1 MESVEQQDNSGED
14 VMSLGTAALEIK
26 LAGGGF
32 DDLYPWELVLDEG
45 FSRLFRAKLTVLSA
59 KKHTAE
65 NLAAIVNNGISVII
79 REKLVGGNV
88 YRVRCLHGIVTAA
101 AVTGVFC
108 GGTKSDCYTYIFTIE
123 PSLALL
129 KFTRFTAPFYK
140 MNPASI
146 TEKILEKYNIGV
158 QIKDDY
164 LSRDKFG
171 KNLMFNQSDTSDF
184 DFIDVMTRLYGISF
198 MFTHPIVSSGTLGQA
213 NLYLSSGEK
222 FPVSGLAYSA
232 KRSENEILQFDF
244 LGANEDA
251 NMWRMRKFHVTNSVG
266 LDGFKVEAMYPDRNC
281 GSTQWKAGKNGTG
294 DRYVT
299 YTGLFH
305 GYEVG
310 TETQEIDDDIKM
322 ILDAK
327 TCAANIAKLHITGE
341 AENIAV
347 RPGVVLELHHFYGK
361 TDGAVNTV
369 LVTGIKLRRRAL
381 WPADLAV
388 QLDNEDKE
396 ISEVQFDGI
405 DWGKSAVKRFCPPA

>member
-1 MESVEQQDNSGED
+1 MESVEQEDSGEYI
-14 VMSLGTAALEIK
+14 MSLATAALEIK

-32 DDLYPWELVLDEG
+32 DDLYPWDLVLDEG
-45 FSRLFRAKLTVLSA
+45 FSRLFRAELTVLSA
-59 KKHTAE
+59 KKHTADD
-65 NLAAIVNNGISVII
+65 LAAIVNNGISVII
-79 REKLVGGNV
+79 REKLVDSSV
-88 YRVRCLHGIVTAA
+88 YRIRCLHGIVTTA

-129 KFTRFTAPFYK
+129 KYTCFTAPFYK

-146 TEKILEKYNIGV
+146 TEKILEKYKIGV

-171 KNLMFNQSDTSDF
+171 KNLMFNQSKTSDF
-184 DFIDVMTRLYGISF
+184 EFIDKMTRLYGISF
-198 MFTHPIVSSGTLGQA
+198 MFTHPVVSSGTLGQA
-213 NLYLSSGEK
+213 DLYLSSGQK
-222 FPVSGLAYSA
+222 FPVSGFAYSA
-232 KRSENEILQFDF
+232 KRNENEVLQFDF
-244 LGANEDA
+244 LGTKEDA
-251 NMWRMRKFHVTNSVG
+251 NMWRMRKFHVTNGVG
-266 LDGFKVEAMYPDRNC
+266 VNGFKVDATYPDKNY
-281 GSTQWKAGKNGTG
+281 GSPQWKVGKNGTG
-294 DRYVT
+294 DPYFT
-299 YTGLFH
+299 YTALFH

-310 TETQEIDDDIKM
+310 TDTQEIDNDMKM

-327 TCAANIAKLHITGE
+327 ICAANIAKLHITGE

-388 QLDNEDKE
+388 KLDDEDKE